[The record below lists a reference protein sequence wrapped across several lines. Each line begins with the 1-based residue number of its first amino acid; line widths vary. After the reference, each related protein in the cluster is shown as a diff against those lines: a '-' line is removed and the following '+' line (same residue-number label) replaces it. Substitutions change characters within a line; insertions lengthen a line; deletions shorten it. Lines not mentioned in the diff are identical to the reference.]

1 MSTSTKKVNVFTHE
15 TIFSETRLSNIIKI
29 YMIYLTNISSQQYR
43 INFMAN
49 NVLNDLIHEILTTSI
64 VDSYVEFIHS

>member
-43 INFMAN
+43 IMAN

>member
-64 VDSYVEFIHS
+64 VDS